1 MARDF
6 TGEIHKMIVK
16 RELRRIATTT
26 FSAKPGSGGSG
37 VVLGNAR
44 VYRQSFSSVTTLTV
58 THNLGVIPLVFALV
72 ESSPYGIGAY
82 GVGSYS
88 LGGGYVRL
96 DETEYTVA
104 YASNACIVNFT
115 SAQTG
120 EIICIG

>member
-1 MARDF
+1 MARDL

-44 VYRQSFSSVTTLTV
+44 IYRQSFSSVTTVTV
-58 THNLGVIPLVFALV
+58 THGLDVIPLVFVLI
-72 ESSPYGIGAY
+72 ESFPYGMGAY
-82 GVGSYS
+82 GADAYS
-88 LGGGYVRL
+88 SGGYYVRL

-104 YASNACIVNFT
+104 YASDVCVVNFT
-115 SAQTG
+115 SVQTG
-120 EIICIG
+120 EIICVG